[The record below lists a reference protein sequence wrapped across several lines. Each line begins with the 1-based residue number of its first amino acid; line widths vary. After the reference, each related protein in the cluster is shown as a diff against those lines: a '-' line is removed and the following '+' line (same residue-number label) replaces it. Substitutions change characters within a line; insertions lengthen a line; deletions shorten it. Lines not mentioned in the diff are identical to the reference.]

1 MPRPCPTEAEVRTL
15 LERLG
20 TPQEIADE
28 SLATCTGTEPGPPLP
43 SAEGSVGRTGAS
55 GFLLAAR
62 ANARDR
68 RCFST
73 GVVAGFLALAAL
85 VGGGL
90 YGQVRGF
97 LLWQRALAW
106 GSASV
111 ILLCGL
117 LATSCLALTAAQAVA
132 SRAPGA
138 LAGTRY
144 RVTGIV
150 AGVVAVAALVA
161 WSLDGHAVGSIVQ
174 RVVWWGCPLVL
185 LFCGLLAA
193 CCLLL
198 SFIRTIAG
206 PARTAAAADSV
217 VVGVTGVAFTVLAI
231 LIVVHV
237 L

>member
-1 MPRPCPTEAEVRTL
+1 M
-15 LERLG
+15 
-20 TPQEIADE
+20 
-28 SLATCTGTEPGPPLP
+28 
-43 SAEGSVGRTGAS
+43 
-55 GFLLAAR
+55 
-62 ANARDR
+62 
-68 RCFST
+68 
-73 GVVAGFLALAAL
+73 
-85 VGGGL
+85 
-90 YGQVRGF
+90 
-97 LLWQRALAW
+97 
-106 GSASV
+106 
-111 ILLCGL
+111 
-117 LATSCLALTAAQAVA
+117 
-132 SRAPGA
+132 
-138 LAGTRY
+138 
-144 RVTGIV
+144 TGIV

-198 SFIRTIAG
+198 SFIRAIAD